1 VITDKFCEYARAIE
15 PLVEEFVGK
24 IQCERAK
31 LEPPQE
37 DEDYELCLQKMRTEA
52 VQPV

>member
-1 VITDKFCEYARAIE
+1 MEYMYSASFINMYFLLL
-15 PLVEEFVGK
+15 PS
-24 IQCERAK
+24 ERAK